1 MYASYLDGCTRCGK
15 CVEICTVTLVDAF
28 DVSRSSKIV
37 DEVVGLPDDGQ
48 MPRHGRINAT
58 GVAF

>member
-28 DVSRSSKIV
+28 DVSRSSKTV
-37 DEVVGLPDDGQ
+37 DEVVGLFYGMQ
-48 MPRHGRINAT
+48 SLT
-58 GVAF
+58 GDAKT